1 MQTGPKG
8 RTSHAALGMLFGT
21 AVGGGIGVIL
31 FVLTQQALFIAIAGL
46 GTAVGLVLG
55 AGVDRAKQGPS
66 A

>member
-1 MQTGPKG
+1 MQTGPAR
-8 RTSHAALGMLFGT
+8 RTSYAALGMLFGT

-31 FVLTQQALFIAIAGL
+31 FALTQQALFIAIAGV

-55 AGVDRAKQGPS
+55 AGVDRAKRGPG